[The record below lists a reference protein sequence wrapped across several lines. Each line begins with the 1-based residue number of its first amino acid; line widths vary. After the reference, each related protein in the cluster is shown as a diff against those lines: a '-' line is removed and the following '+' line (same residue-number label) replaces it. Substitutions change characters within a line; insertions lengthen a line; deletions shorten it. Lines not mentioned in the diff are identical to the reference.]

1 MEYDFG
7 PNRDS
12 ANREDTAHHRST
24 TAIEKGDDECMMRV
38 GKSETDPLS
47 LEPPS
52 PWLRAWKTRIF
63 DPCRSETHE
72 NFITIVKLGILITS

>member
-38 GKSETDPLS
+38 GKSETDPPLPGTPLPLATG
-47 LEPPS
+47 LENEDFWP
-52 PWLRAWKTRIF
+52 L
-63 DPCRSETHE
+63 
-72 NFITIVKLGILITS
+72 